1 MIIDFEYFSNVLYD
15 NIIVESD
22 VFIKEPNSS
31 DTNSDLDCK
40 GYIDIMSLECYYA
53 ETNEVVKVQSA
64 LFDEEVYQKIKE
76 QIRFIEIENMMYS
89 NNLSEQEEQMMYDE
103 YRYFMSDKE

>member
-22 VFIKEPNSS
+22 VFIKEPNSF
-31 DTNSDLDCK
+31 DTNSDLDYK
-40 GYIDIMSLECYYA
+40 GYLDIMSLECYYA

-76 QIRFIEIENMMYS
+76 QIRLIEIENMMYS